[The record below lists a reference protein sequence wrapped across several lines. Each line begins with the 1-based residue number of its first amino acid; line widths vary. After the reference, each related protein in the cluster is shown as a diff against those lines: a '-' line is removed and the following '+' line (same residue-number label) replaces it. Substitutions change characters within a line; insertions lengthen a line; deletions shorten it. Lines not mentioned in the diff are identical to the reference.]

1 MLCHGAPASISTTAL
16 PLCSRSATAPRPAAS
31 CSVASPGQQQ
41 LSHHGASASNSFATA
56 PRPATSLS
64 PRRLGQQHL
73 IWRSGQQIHHC
84 APCQRLLQGAS
95 ASNKPHLAEKSPPV
109 WLAIWHIWAGFANS
123 QLLPD
128 AAALYSIHG
137 LPRSGNS
144 SAQTS
149 ASLHPPAA
157 LRLRVLPFTRG
168 MVAHGLCGRVPDS
181 AVNLS
186 PWIASAQT
194 DANLSAHL
202 HRLPTP
208 PPYLRRMR
216 LSPGQDAGVRCRR
229 LLPFGWGCGCRVLDD
244 AVSSQGRRCWVA
256 NDAAGCPWHSSCK
269 SPRARILVLGTSGA
283 HWPARWPQFV
293 LTEHGPKSYLS
304 GYKGFTL
311 SKSAR

>member
-1 MLCHGAPASISTTAL
+1 MPASSRCAQLL
-16 PLCSRSATAPRPAAS
+16 PDACPHQRPRLVLCCATAPRPAADS
-31 CSVASPGQQQ
+31 RWLSTTSP
-41 LSHHGASASNSFATA
+41 L
-56 PRPATSLS
+56 PASLS
-64 PRRLGQQHL
+64 PRRPCQHL
-73 IWRSGQQIHHC
+73 CRH
-84 APCQRLLQGAS
+84 GAS
-95 ASNKPHLAEKSPPV
+95 ASNKPHPAEKSTPV
-109 WLAIWHIWAGFANS
+109 WLAIWRIWAGFANS

-128 AAALYSIHG
+128 AAALYSIQG
-137 LPRSGNS
+137 SQRSGNS

-181 AVNLS
+181 AGNLS
-186 PWIASAQT
+186 PWIVSAHA

-229 LLPFGWGCGCRVLDD
+229 LLPFGWGCGCWVLDD

-256 NDAAGCPWHSSCK
+256 NDAAGCPWHSSCN
-269 SPRARILVLGTSGA
+269 SPRALILVLGTSGA

-293 LTEHGPKSYLS
+293 LTEHG
-304 GYKGFTL
+304 
-311 SKSAR
+311 SKS